1 MSNHPSVR
9 MVAGTPK
16 ALIARPSVEFPPELR
31 RGVSF
36 KLGYLG
42 LHTLY
47 DLDSCTWHVR
57 NHLYD
62 ETMSH
67 SPLRSPPNP
76 ANAPSARFFGDIGI
90 TPGARVLD
98 VGCGNGDLSRF
109 VAGLAGP
116 GGEVVAIDRS
126 EQALAVAQATDA
138 DLGVAH
144 IQYRAVD
151 LSGDLPDLGRFD
163 AIVGRRVLMYLPDAA
178 KALERLAT
186 MANLNAVLAFQ
197 EHARTALPAGLGD
210 LALHRQLY
218 DWNWSTVKAEG
229 GDVGLALR
237 LAELMQQ
244 LGLSVEEAG
253 GEAILL
259 NPNQPSFLPTL
270 MQAMLPR
277 IVERGIATVEQ
288 IDLDTLAERLKEEHR
303 AAGGVIVWDLAFLV
317 AARVQ
322 PLAR

>member
-1 MSNHPSVR
+1 
-9 MVAGTPK
+9 
-16 ALIARPSVEFPPELR
+16 
-31 RGVSF
+31 
-36 KLGYLG
+36 
-42 LHTLY
+42 
-47 DLDSCTWHVR
+47 
-57 NHLYD
+57 
-62 ETMSH
+62 MSH
-67 SPLRSPPNP
+67 ASLRSPSNP
-76 ANAPSARFFGDIGI
+76 ANSPSIRFFGDIGI

-109 VAGLAGP
+109 VAELAGP
-116 GGEVVAIDRS
+116 SGEIVAIDRS
-126 EQALAVAQATDA
+126 EQALAIAQTIDA

-178 KALERLAT
+178 ETLERLAAL
-186 MANLNAVLAFQ
+186 ANPDAVLAFQ

-218 DWNWSTVKAEG
+218 DWNWSTVAAEG

-237 LAELMQQ
+237 LAELVQQ
-244 LGLSVEEAG
+244 SGLSVEEAR

-259 NPNQPSFLPTL
+259 HPNQPSFLPTL
-270 MQAMLPR
+270 TQAMLPR

-288 IDLDTLAERLKEEHR
+288 IDPDTLAQRIEEEHR
-303 AAGGVIVWDLAFLV
+303 AAGGAIVWDLAFLI
-317 AARVQ
+317 AARAQ
-322 PLAR
+322 PASR

>member
-1 MSNHPSVR
+1 
-9 MVAGTPK
+9 
-16 ALIARPSVEFPPELR
+16 
-31 RGVSF
+31 
-36 KLGYLG
+36 
-42 LHTLY
+42 
-47 DLDSCTWHVR
+47 
-57 NHLYD
+57 
-62 ETMSH
+62 MSH

-116 GGEVVAIDRS
+116 SGEVVAIDRS
-126 EQALAVAQATDA
+126 EQALAVAQATDT

-186 MANLNAVLAFQ
+186 MANPNAVLAFQ
-197 EHARTALPAGLGD
+197 EHARTALPTGLGD

-244 LGLSVEEAG
+244 LGLSVEEAR

-270 MQAMLPR
+270 TQAMLPR

-288 IDLDTLAERLKEEHR
+288 IDPDTLAKRIEEEHR

-317 AARVQ
+317 AARAQ
-322 PLAR
+322 RSLAEQSALRRLGAS

>member
-1 MSNHPSVR
+1 
-9 MVAGTPK
+9 
-16 ALIARPSVEFPPELR
+16 
-31 RGVSF
+31 
-36 KLGYLG
+36 
-42 LHTLY
+42 
-47 DLDSCTWHVR
+47 
-57 NHLYD
+57 
-62 ETMSH
+62 MSH
-67 SPLRSPPNP
+67 SPLHSPPNP

-116 GGEVVAIDRS
+116 SGEVVAIDRS
-126 EQALAVAQATDA
+126 EQALAVAQATDT

-151 LSGDLPDLGRFD
+151 LSRDLPDLGRFD

-186 MANLNAVLAFQ
+186 MANPNAVLAFQ
-197 EHARTALPAGLGD
+197 EHARTALPAGLGH

-218 DWNWSTVKAEG
+218 DWNWSTVAAEG

-244 LGLSVEEAG
+244 LGLSVEEAR
-253 GEAILL
+253 GEAILI

-270 MQAMLPR
+270 TQAMLPR

-288 IDLDTLAERLKEEHR
+288 IDPDTLAERIEEEHR

-317 AARVQ
+317 AARAQ
-322 PLAR
+322 PVAR

>member
-1 MSNHPSVR
+1 M
-9 MVAGTPK
+9 
-16 ALIARPSVEFPPELR
+16 
-31 RGVSF
+31 
-36 KLGYLG
+36 
-42 LHTLY
+42 
-47 DLDSCTWHVR
+47 
-57 NHLYD
+57 
-62 ETMSH
+62 
-67 SPLRSPPNP
+67 
-76 ANAPSARFFGDIGI
+76 
-90 TPGARVLD
+90 
-98 VGCGNGDLSRF
+98 
-109 VAGLAGP
+109 AGLAGP
-116 GGEVVAIDRS
+116 SGEVVAIDRS
-126 EQALAVAQATDA
+126 EQALAVAQATDT

-186 MANLNAVLAFQ
+186 MANPNAVLAFQ
-197 EHARTALPAGLGD
+197 EHARTALPAGLGH

-218 DWNWSTVKAEG
+218 DWNWSTVAAEG

-244 LGLSVEEAG
+244 LGLSVEEAR
-253 GEAILL
+253 GEAILI

-270 MQAMLPR
+270 TQAMLPR

-288 IDLDTLAERLKEEHR
+288 IDPDTLAERIEEEHR

-317 AARVQ
+317 AARAQ
-322 PLAR
+322 PVAR